1 MRAKG
6 GRNEEWEEKNVWNSG
21 QPGLKAH
28 CWAAFPSIPQYNSK
42 GLKKE

>member
-28 CWAAFPSIPQYNSK
+28 CWAAFPSIPRYNSK